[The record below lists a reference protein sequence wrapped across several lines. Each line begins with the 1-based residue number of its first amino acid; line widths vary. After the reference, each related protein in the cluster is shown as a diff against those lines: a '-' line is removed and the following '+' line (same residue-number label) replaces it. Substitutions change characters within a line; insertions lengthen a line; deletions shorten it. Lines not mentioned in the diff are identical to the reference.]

1 MKLLKIVIF
10 APHPDDEI
18 YGCGG
23 SILKW
28 MDEGHDLH
36 IIYVT
41 DNRALITW
49 GKKENQLIEEK
60 ATPYLDLT
68 EEEIGQIGL
77 KEAMDVAH
85 NFGFPLKNVSL
96 FEFHDQDASN
106 QVDKG
111 KELAKKILINTD
123 RIVLPSNNN
132 NHPDHQATH
141 EMAKFAAKEMGLD
154 KVEFYVYAIYNVLKL
169 PMERQIKVKMVEY
182 RDRLYELMKGYKTQ
196 LCLKDTSMG
205 WQTLKRRRME
215 RFGVFTLEDC
225 NNFYNF

>member
-1 MKLLKIVIF
+1 LKIVIF

-36 IIYVT
+36 IIYIT

-49 GKKENQLIEEK
+49 GKKENQLIKEK
-60 ATPYLDLT
+60 AAQYIYLSED
-68 EEEIGQIGL
+68 EIGQIGL
-77 KEAMDVAH
+77 QEARTVAK
-85 NFGFPLKNVSL
+85 NFGFPKNNVNL
-96 FEFHDQDASN
+96 FSFYDQDAIN

-111 KELAKKILINTD
+111 KELAKKILVNTD

-141 EMAKFAAKEMGLD
+141 EMAKFAAKEMEL
-154 KVEFYVYAIYNVLKL
+154 KNVEFYVYAIYNVLKL

-182 RDRLYELMKGYKTQ
+182 RDQLYELMKGYKTQ

-215 RFGVFTLEDC
+215 RFGVFKLEDC
-225 NNFYNF
+225 NHFYNF